1 MSAATA
7 PKPPLEHDPEL
18 AEVVSDAMDVVSNP
32 TDLLVALL
40 ALSVAVAIGVLA
52 TRKLK
57 QKLGHQ
63 RPVLS
68 TLVEYLCT
76 PALTLL
82 VLGGLSL
89 FGGSFDNPL
98 IGLAG
103 TLLLLFL
110 VIRVFGAVVELLFR
124 PTLPLKIMLRAV
136 TVVAWLTLVVA
147 VFVDRSQTLAKLYG
161 ASFEFGGVKISSQGL
176 IGGLISGVVI
186 AIVALW
192 GDKSVTKL
200 LRRSRTLQPNFI
212 LALSRIFSVAI
223 WIAATLTIFAV
234 SNINITA
241 LAAFGGA
248 LGIGLGLGLQ
258 KLAASY
264 ISGLI
269 VLFEQ
274 SVRVGDNIVSN
285 SVSGRVTRMTVRY
298 TMIRTRD
305 GVEAIVP
312 NDLLTN
318 NVIVNQSWSDRNLRL
333 VCGVLVKGDADLSV
347 ARELFVAAMNAQPR
361 VLQEPA
367 PHMYITG
374 VNDKGIQLDGHF
386 WISDPENGQNN
397 VASDIYDAVL
407 GAFRKHGIQLVA
419 Q

>member
-1 MSAATA
+1 MTAT
-7 PKPPLEHDPEL
+7 PKPTLEKDPEL
-18 AEVVSDAMDVVSNP
+18 TEAVSDAIDVVSNP
-32 TDLLVALL
+32 TDLAINLLVL
-40 ALSVAVAIGVLA
+40 AAAIAVAVLI

-57 QKLGHQ
+57 QRVGHQ
-63 RPVLS
+63 RPKLLVF
-68 TLVEYLCT
+68 VEYLST
-76 PALTLL
+76 PVLTLAII
-82 VLGGLSL
+82 GGLSR
-89 FGGSFDNPL
+89 FGGVLANPL
-98 IGLAG
+98 VGLAG
-103 TLLLLFL
+103 SMLGLFVTIRLL
-110 VIRVFGAVVELLFR
+110 GALMEIAFR
-124 PTLPLKIMLRAV
+124 PTPLLKFMLRLV
-136 TVVAWLTLVVA
+136 TVVIWLAA
-147 VFVDRSQTLAKLYG
+147 VFSLFEDRSKLIAKVYS
-161 ASFEFGGVKISSQGL
+161 AHFKVGGIALSSDGML
-176 IGGLISGVVI
+176 NGLISGVVV

-192 GDKSVTKL
+192 ADKSVGNL
-200 LRRSRTLQPNFI
+200 LRRSRNLQPNFV
-212 LALSRIFSVAI
+212 LALSRVMSVAI
-223 WIAATLTIFAV
+223 WIVATILIFTAAD
-234 SNINITA
+234 INLTA

-333 VCGVLVKGDADLSV
+333 VCGVLVRGDADLAL
-347 ARELFVAAMNAQPR
+347 ARELFVEAMNAQPR

-407 GAFRKHGIQLVA
+407 GAFRKHGIALVA

>member
-1 MSAATA
+1 MTAASA

-18 AEVVSDAMDVVSNP
+18 AEVVADAMTVVSNP
-32 TDLLVALL
+32 TDLFVTLL
-40 ALSVAVAIGVLA
+40 ALALATAAGVLA
-52 TRKLK
+52 MRKLK
-57 QKLGHQ
+57 QRLGHQ
-63 RPVLS
+63 RPILLA
-68 TLVEYLCT
+68 LVEYLCT

-82 VLGGLSL
+82 GLGALSL
-89 FGGSFDNPL
+89 LGGSFGNPL
-98 IGLAG
+98 IGLSA
-103 TLLLLFL
+103 TLLVLFL
-110 VIRVFGAVVELLFR
+110 VIRFFGMAVELLFR

-136 TVVAWLTLVVA
+136 TVVAWLAVVIG
-147 VFVDRSQTLAKLYG
+147 VFVDRSPVLAKLYN
-161 ASFEFGGVKISSQGL
+161 ASFRFGGISLSSEGLMGGL
-176 IGGLISGVVI
+176 IGGVVI

-192 GDKSVTKL
+192 GDKTVAKL
-200 LRRSRTLQPNFI
+200 LRRSRTLQPNYI

-223 WIAATLTIFAV
+223 WIAATLAIFAA
-234 SNINITA
+234 SDINITA

-333 VCGVLVKGDADLSV
+333 VCGVLVKGDTDLEL
-347 ARELFVAAMNAQPR
+347 ARRLFVDAMDAQPR
-361 VLQEPA
+361 VLQDPA

-407 GAFRKHGIQLVA
+407 RAFRQHGVQLVA
-419 Q
+419 A

>member
-1 MSAATA
+1 MSAA
-7 PKPPLEHDPEL
+7 PKPPPLDRDPEL

-32 TDLLVALL
+32 TDLLITLL
-40 ALSVAVAIGVLA
+40 ALTLAAAVGVLV
-52 TRKLK
+52 TRALK
-57 QKLGHQ
+57 QRIGHQ
-63 RPVLS
+63 RPVLL
-68 TLVEYLCT
+68 TVVEYLCT
-76 PALTLL
+76 PVLTLL
-82 VLGGLSL
+82 TLGVLSL
-89 FGGSFDNPL
+89 FGGSFGNPL
-98 IGLAG
+98 IGLAA

-110 VIRVFGAVVELLFR
+110 VIRFFGMAVELLFR

-136 TVVAWLTLVVA
+136 TVVAWLALVVG
-147 VFVDRSQTLAKLYG
+147 VFVDRSQPLAKLYG
-161 ASFEFGGVKISSQGL
+161 ASFKFGGINVSSQGL
-176 IGGLISGVVI
+176 VAGLIGGVVI

-192 GDKSVTKL
+192 GDKTVTKL
-200 LRRSRTLQPNFI
+200 LRRSRTLQPNYI

-223 WIAATLTIFAV
+223 WIAATLAIFAA
-234 SNINITA
+234 SDINITA

-333 VCGVLVKGDADLSV
+333 VCGVLVKGDTDLEL
-347 ARELFVAAMNAQPR
+347 ARTLFVEAMNAQPR

-407 GAFRKHGIQLVA
+407 GAFRKNGVQLVA